1 MAGRLTTIQ
10 QGIYLSCIANPSST
24 LYNLPYLGRFRDPV
38 DPGKLRSAL
47 LAAAAAHP
55 ALNSV
60 LREQPDGSVILE
72 EDSVPF
78 DVPVTEVT
86 GAEFEKL
93 RGELV
98 RPFDLAGGKLARIE
112 LYVTEDDLYIF
123 EDMHHVIFDGT
134 SMNVLADDVRRVLDG
149 KQPEPETLTV
159 YAAAD
164 KEAEWL
170 ESQQA
175 REARE
180 YWTRL
185 LEGYDPDCR
194 PEQDV
199 WDGSPCQK
207 WLEEDLTLDEE
218 RFSAL
223 RHGTGFSTTAF
234 FTAVFALTVS
244 VFAGRDDVLFNTVT
258 AGRDTGN
265 ERTVGMFVRTLPFRT
280 DLGRFETV
288 AELLKA
294 AGEADAAGR
303 VNSRYSYLK
312 LSEEFGIKPELTF
325 AYQRDFAVN
334 RFVRGLDIETE
345 RIYDINHIE
354 DTPILFEVYR
364 EAP

>member
-60 LREQPDGSVILE
+60 LRDQPDGSVILE

-164 KEAEWL
+164 EEAEWL
-170 ESQQA
+170 ESQGVNPS
-175 REARE
+175 RII
-180 YWTRL
+180 
-185 LEGYDPDCR
+185 
-194 PEQDV
+194 V
-199 WDGSPCQK
+199 
-207 WLEEDLTLDEE
+207 EDHSL
-218 RFSAL
+218 
-223 RHGTGFSTTAF
+223 TTAQNAIYTF
-234 FTAVFALTVS
+234 DILNEQYPQVRQIAIISSDYHIATGTL
-244 VFAGRDDVLFNTVT
+244 LF
-258 AGRDTGN
+258 G
-265 ERTVGMFVRTLPFRT
+265 
-280 DLGRFETV
+280 
-288 AELLKA
+288 AEAIL
-294 AGEADAAGR
+294 R
-303 VNSRYSYLK
+303 SS
-312 LSEEFGIKPELTF
+312 
-325 AYQRDFAVN
+325 
-334 RFVRGLDIETE
+334 DIEVVSNAAWQAPSGTLSAMFQAGALIE
-345 RIYDINHIE
+345 LSGDVKTAFEIYYDTYDIHE
-354 DTPILFEVYR
+354 LPPLQGK
-364 EAP
+364 